1 MNNAKMFYF
10 SIAGSILNLV
20 LVVYNFLKINAEN
33 SQAIEY
39 LQLSPY
45 ALMLAVTILGAFYAA
60 KPKSN
65 EQEKGRGGK
74 HETTLL
80 PSFCCT
86 NVVRKTFKP

>member
-65 EQEKGRGGK
+65 E
-74 HETTLL
+74 
-80 PSFCCT
+80 
-86 NVVRKTFKP
+86 

>member
-10 SIAGSILNLV
+10 SIAGSILDLV

-33 SQAIEY
+33 PQVIEY

-45 ALMLAVTILGAFYAA
+45 LLMLAVTILGAFYAA

-65 EQEKGRGGK
+65 E
-74 HETTLL
+74 
-80 PSFCCT
+80 
-86 NVVRKTFKP
+86 